1 MAKSLHVKYFILSKM
16 TKQIKNAK
24 ICKILFCSFSFP
36 FSFYFPFK
44 KGFSGMMQK
53 YAKMI
58 FLNGIGHEK

>member
-1 MAKSLHVKYFILSKM
+1 MLAKTLYAKHFLLSKM

-24 ICKILFCSFSFP
+24 ICKILFCSFSF
-36 FSFYFPFK
+36 SFYFPFK
-44 KGFSGMMQK
+44 KGFSGLMQK